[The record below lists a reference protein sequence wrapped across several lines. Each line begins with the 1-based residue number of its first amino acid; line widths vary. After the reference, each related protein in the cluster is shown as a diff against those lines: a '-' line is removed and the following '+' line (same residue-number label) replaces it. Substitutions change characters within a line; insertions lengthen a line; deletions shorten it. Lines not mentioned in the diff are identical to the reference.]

1 MKYPQNQCSH
11 CLVAIGRGLQ
21 RTIFIADVY
30 RDNVMIDALMSDGH
44 AEVTCEN
51 MKVSKI
57 DEKRKIVKCQ
67 ERMSSD
73 GF

>member
-1 MKYPQNQCSH
+1 
-11 CLVAIGRGLQ
+11 
-21 RTIFIADVY
+21 
-30 RDNVMIDALMSDGH
+30 MIDALMSDGH

-57 DEKRKIVKCQ
+57 DEKRKTVKCQ